1 MKTKTLLP
9 VYGEEK
15 TSGTDFLK
23 CRNLYFSVID
33 YISVRNEILK
43 EG

>member
-23 CRNLYFSVID
+23 CSNLHQMQSASD
-33 YISVRNEILK
+33 RK
-43 EG
+43 ESEVQV